1 MSKLPYALLT
11 PGDHP
16 QRSHASERPI
26 VDMVQVWED
35 GFLPGFCA
43 PAGGV
48 LAIDLE
54 TQGTESW
61 DLSRKVVG
69 VALADASGA
78 CYLHIGVDEA
88 GQAAWRH
95 FLVMLWEAKTP
106 LLAHNAQFDAAW
118 MSRDL
123 TQELGYMDYEQGIAW
138 HNWFGCTLAM
148 AKHLASEGWLGQR
161 HGLKHLQVELL
172 GWPESNEAELDAWLC
187 DNGWG
192 KWVDKKDGT
201 KEARP
206 NKAEMWRAPPEVL
219 GAYAALD
226 SEACFLLWDRV
237 LKPVWQKFEAYQ
249 KYHQE
254 WLHSDTG
261 LQYHIVWQKLRGV
274 SIDKVKLQALHTGLE
289 ARLVELEQEFRTH
302 PETAA
307 HIDAFELEKIDE
319 VRAEEPARWK
329 KLPVLG
335 AEPDKYTK
343 TGAVAKGWQSWEAK
357 AQSLITLQREIAVA
371 ERAVF
376 AKLGPLAEAQQ
387 TQHWKRWADRINAA
401 YNTKHF
407 NMRSAEHLRIL
418 FYDKLQYPVQVWTDS
433 ELDPKPGTD
442 EDARKGWGEA
452 GRLLITYGTLEKLRS
467 SVVSLLEKLD
477 STGRYHP
484 ELRAPG
490 THTGRLSGGGGYNW
504 QNAPKC
510 KEILEC
516 MQADPGHT
524 LLACDVA
531 SLEQVVL
538 ANLSGDEQLMKLYG
552 PGAKPNDVY
561 SFVGASLPGAVG
573 TGIRAAGYDPDNP
586 TPEGIAAVKKLAKK
600 ERAIAKSIVLGASY
614 GAGPAKIRQTLGL
627 QGIEISLGEAKQL
640 HQGYWR
646 LFAGVKQYARW
657 LEAQWERNGG
667 WVLNGI
673 GRPVCVAEDFKRD
686 LVNRVVQ
693 SAGHDCFMSFS
704 KLLAQALGN
713 AGIPYKPFNWDLHD
727 ACYFLV
733 PDEYVSVARNIVD
746 VVVVQQAARILGG
759 NVGLKWDA
767 NVCKTVADDKTE
779 SMSVKDLG
787 VRL

>member
-1 MSKLPYALLT
+1 MSNLPFALLT

-16 QRSHASERPI
+16 ARQAATDRLVLNMAE
-26 VDMVQVWED
+26 VCKTDLLAE
-35 GFLPGFCA
+35 FCK
-43 PAGGV
+43 PEGGILV
-48 LAIDLE
+48 IDLE
-54 TQGTESW
+54 TQGVDSW
-61 DLSRKVVG
+61 DHTRKVVG
-69 VALADASGA
+69 MALSDASGT
-78 CYLHIGVDEA
+78 CYLDIGIGEA
-88 GQAAWRH
+88 GQAAWRR
-95 FLVMLWEAKTP
+95 FLVMLWEAETP
-106 LLAHNAQFDAAW
+106 LLAHNLQFDAAW

-123 TQELGYMDYEQGIAW
+123 MQELGYTDYEGGLAW
-138 HNWFGCTLAM
+138 HTWHGCTLAM
-148 AKHLASEGWLGQR
+148 YKHLASEGWMGQR
-161 HGLKHLQVELL
+161 HGLKQAMVDLL

-187 DNGWG
+187 DNGYG
-192 KWVDKKDGT
+192 KWVNKKDGT
-201 KEARP
+201 KEAHP
-206 NKAEMWRAPPEVL
+206 NKAEMWRAPAEIL

-226 SEACFLLWDRV
+226 AEATFLLWDQV
-237 LKPVWQKFEAYQ
+237 LKPVWQQFLAYQ
-249 KYHQE
+249 EYHQS
-254 WLHSDTG
+254 WLCGAQG
-261 LQYHIVWQKLRGV
+261 LQYHLVWQKLRGV
-274 SIDKVKLQALHTGLE
+274 NIDKAKLQTLRTGLE

-302 PETAA
+302 EDTGAY
-307 HIDAFELEKIDE
+307 IDAFELEKIDE

-343 TGAVAKGWQSWEAK
+343 TGAVSKSWVSWETK
-357 AQSLITLQREIAVA
+357 AITLDALRQEIGNVEMGLVA
-371 ERAVF
+371 
-376 AKLGPLAEAQQ
+376 GPLAEAQQ
-387 TQHWKRWADRINAA
+387 SFHWKLWKERLDIA

-407 NMRSAEHLRIL
+407 NMRSAEHLRTL
-418 FYDKLQYPVQVWTDS
+418 FYDKLQYPVQVWTDN

-442 EDARKGWGEA
+442 EDARKGWGPA
-452 GRLLITYGTLEKLRS
+452 GKLLITYGTLEKLRS

-538 ANLSGDEQLMKLYG
+538 ANLSGDEAMMKIYG
-552 PGAKPNDVY
+552 PGAKPNDIY
-561 SFVGASLPGAVG
+561 LFNGSQMGGFVGAA
-573 TGIRAAGYDPDNP
+573 IRGAGYDPDNP
-586 TPEGIAAVKKLAKK
+586 TPEGIAAAKKLAKK
-600 ERAIAKSIVLGASY
+600 ERSISKVYSLAAAY
-614 GAGPAKIRQTLGL
+614 GAGPGKIRSTLAMDGV
-627 QGIEISLGEAKQL
+627 EIALSEAKRM
-640 HQGYWR
+640 HGAYWGIYK
-646 LFAGVKQYARW
+646 GVKQYARW

-686 LVNRVVQ
+686 LVNRVCQ
-693 SAGHDCFMSFS
+693 STGHDVFMTFAE
-704 KLLAQALGN
+704 LLAKALDN
-713 AGIPYKPFNWDLHD
+713 ADIPYKPFNWDLHD

-746 VVVVQQAARILGG
+746 VVVVQQAARMLGG

-787 VRL
+787 VKL